1 MPKDMEGAAC
11 ESAMDP
17 EEEPVVDDNPTAV
30 PNQYPE
36 SYCRFCFSEIDV
48 QPLFSSE
55 CNPKSNV
62 IRRLFECIGLR
73 LTKDVDYP
81 SSICLMCSLTMQEFQ
96 CFRDRCLK
104 YDEIFRRCRQLSE
117 KKQRDVIDH
126 RQKAAASLPLDAK
139 PSLCCQ
145 YCQQQ
150 FSNKVDLNQHLD
162 QTHGDRNRQ
171 PPLNGAAQLV
181 EGSTAPVVPAV
192 NGTQGPMPKPRN
204 ICCAY
209 CPRKFTRQMYYEQH
223 LQKHTKLKVQRE
235 RPFRCS
241 CCPRSF
247 ESLPRLKFHEKKEHG
262 KKTSKKTNEGT
273 SFVCP
278 ECSKSFKYRYSLRMH
293 ILNHRGQLP
302 FVCEICDSGFYNV
315 NYLTAHK
322 ARYHGPNAVAVVRGE
337 KIACRYCPRTF
348 LRKCDQTSHMKQMHP
363 NIPLE
368 DQPEESHAPEML
380 AECPPADS
388 DGLTDPELLPPN
400 VHEPVMVIKE
410 EQLEKVVEN
419 PVPVMK
425 TEAKGGNFY
434 CVTCAMEFDT
444 EDMYSEHMDDQHSL
458 GGAES
463 ADQTEE
469 HRSQDGVRFRKRKR
483 IICCQYCPAIFSRPG
498 YLNAHTLRKH
508 PDKYETSMGSYKC
521 RFCPRQFHELRYRK
535 VHERMTHARRGE
547 ILPEMHE
554 FSSETT
560 HSVSTMGLEASS
572 EPSNDG
578 TSTMSDL
585 SLLGGS
591 SLVILLE
598 PLPPKV
604 LATYQWQLDEYD
616 RRQEERDVKP
626 LNIAAID
633 GTCSSPA
640 GSSETSDRVD
650 SMRTKLGIKLH
661 PCGKCEKMF
670 KTRQALQKHTM
681 YHIGQLPYRCDECG
695 VQFMRIGQLSFHKS
709 RYHGD
714 SAPTV
719 VNRVSCDYCPRIF
732 LRKQDLASHYFM
744 VHGKDRAEQPYRTDD
759 PSPEQRKKSKRKEYW
774 CQGCG
779 SLFDRYRKCERHIAK
794 EHGMDA
800 ADGDGGATIKPIKLC
815 RCSVCATIFKKRDE
829 WLDHLSGHANV
840 RPHNCEQCLK
850 GRKKFGRKQV
860 HKCTYCP
867 KVFIHS
873 TTLKSHLRIHTQQL
887 RFPCNECGVMYD
899 RYRYLAM
906 HKVRYHSE
914 DASAATQ
921 SQLIKCGFC
930 PRMFTRL
937 RDVNHHQMS
946 VHSDGIIMD
955 TAEQPDGMEQEQP
968 AQQLLPHEFG
978 SLSELLLS
986 SNCNDLTNGATIKQ
1000 EFPSSLEQ

>member
-1 MPKDMEGAAC
+1 MEGVAC
-11 ESAMDP
+11 ESVMDP
-17 EEEPVVDDNPTAV
+17 EEEPVVNDNPTVV
-30 PNQYPE
+30 PNEYPE
-36 SYCRFCFSEIDV
+36 TYCRFCFSEIDV

-55 CNPKSNV
+55 CNTMSSMLD
-62 IRRLFECIGLR
+62 RLFECIGLR

-81 SSICLMCSLTMQEFQ
+81 SSICLMCSLAMQEFQ

-104 YDEIFRRCRQLSE
+104 YDEIFRRCRKLNEKQQL
-117 KKQRDVIDH
+117 DVVEP
-126 RQKAAASLPLDAK
+126 RQKAAEPLSLDGES
-139 PSLCCQ
+139 SL
-145 YCQQQ
+145 CQQQ
-150 FSNKVDLNQHLD
+150 FPDKVDLDQHLE
-162 QTHGDRNRQ
+162 QKHKERKRQ
-171 PPLNGAAQLV
+171 PFLNGV
-181 EGSTAPVVPAV
+181 APVVEASVAPMVPSV
-192 NGTQGPMPKPRN
+192 NGTQEPVPKPRN

-223 LQKHTKLKVQRE
+223 LQKHTKQKVQRE
-235 RPFRCS
+235 RSFRCS

-337 KIACRYCPRTF
+337 KISCRYCPRSF
-348 LRKCDQTSHMKQMHP
+348 LRKCDRTSHMKQMHP

-368 DQPEESHAPEML
+368 EDPDENHAPEIL
-380 AECPPADS
+380 EECPPADS
-388 DGLTDPELLPPN
+388 DGITDPEHLLPN

-410 EQLEKVVEN
+410 EQIEEVEHEVEGT
-419 PVPVMK
+419 VPVRETK
-425 TEAKGGNFY
+425 ADAKGANFY
-434 CVTCAMEFDT
+434 CKICAMEFDT

-463 ADQTEE
+463 TDQTEG
-469 HRSQDGVRFRKRKR
+469 HRSENGIGFRSRKR
-483 IICCQYCPAIFSRPG
+483 IIYCQYCPAIFSRPG

-547 ILPEMHE
+547 VLPEMNDF
-554 FSSETT
+554 FSKTT
-560 HSVSTMGLEASS
+560 HSVSTAALEASS
-572 EPSNDG
+572 ELSNDG

-585 SLLGGS
+585 SLLGCS
-591 SLVILLE
+591 SLVIRLE

-616 RRQEERDVKP
+616 RREEERDVKP
-626 LNIAAID
+626 LTLTTPAID

-650 SMRTKLGIKLH
+650 SVRTKLGIKLH

-670 KTRQALQKHTM
+670 KTRQALQKHMM

-714 SAPTV
+714 SAPTI

-744 VHGKDRAEQPYRTDD
+744 VHGKDRAQQPYRTDD

-800 ADGDGGATIKPIKLC
+800 ADGDTGATIKPIKLC

-850 GRKKFGRKQV
+850 GRKKFGRKQ
-860 HKCTYCP
+860 
-867 KVFIHS
+867 
-873 TTLKSHLRIHTQQL
+873 L

-914 DASAATQ
+914 DSSAVSQ
-921 SQLIKCGFC
+921 SQLLKCAFC

-946 VHSDGIIMD
+946 VHSDGMTVD
-955 TAEQPDGMEQEQP
+955 TPEQPDGVEQEQP
-968 AQQLLPHEFG
+968 TSQLLPHEFG

-986 SNCNDLTNGATIKQ
+986 SNCNDLTNVTTIKQ

>member
-1 MPKDMEGAAC
+1 MNLE
-11 ESAMDP
+11 

-30 PNQYPE
+30 PNAYPE
-36 SYCRFCFSEIDV
+36 TYCRFCFSEIDV
-48 QPLFSSE
+48 QPLFSPE
-55 CNPKSNV
+55 CNPKSSV
-62 IRRLFECIGLR
+62 LLRVRLFECIGLR

-81 SSICLMCSLTMQEFQ
+81 SSICLMCSLTLQEFK

-104 YDEIFRRCRQLSE
+104 YDEIFRRCRKQSAE
-117 KKQRDVIDH
+117 KRHPDVVDP
-126 RQKAAASLPLDAK
+126 RQNA
-139 PSLCCQ
+139 
-145 YCQQQ
+145 
-150 FSNKVDLNQHLD
+150 
-162 QTHGDRNRQ
+162 T
-171 PPLNGAAQLV
+171 
-181 EGSTAPVVPAV
+181 EVVRKV
-192 NGTQGPMPKPRN
+192 NGTKEPVPKPPRN

-223 LQKHTKLKVQRE
+223 LQKHTKLKGQRE

-262 KKTSKKTNEGT
+262 KKASKKAGEGT

-337 KIACRYCPRTF
+337 KITCRYCPRSF
-348 LRKCDQTSHMKQMHP
+348 LRKCDRTSHMKQMHP
-363 NIPLE
+363 NIP
-368 DQPEESHAPEML
+368 EENHAPEML
-380 AECPPADS
+380 EECPPADS
-388 DGLTDPELLPPN
+388 EGMTDPELLPPN
-400 VHEPVMVIKE
+400 VHEPMMVIKE
-410 EQLEKVVEN
+410 EQMEQESEDPV
-419 PVPVMK
+419 VPVVPDVPVETK
-425 TEAKGGNFY
+425 TEAKDAKDFY

-463 ADQTEE
+463 TDQTEGG
-469 HRSQDGVRFRKRKR
+469 HRSQDGVVRFRSRKR

-547 ILPEMHE
+547 VLPEMHE

-560 HSVSTMGLEASS
+560 HSVVVSTAVLEATSD

-578 TSTMSDL
+578 TSTVSDL
-585 SLLGGS
+585 SLLGNA

-616 RRQEERDVKP
+616 RREEEQDVKP
-626 LNIAAID
+626 LITAALD
-633 GTCSSPA
+633 GGTCSSPA
-640 GSSETSDRVD
+640 GSSETSERVD

-670 KTRQALQKHTM
+670 KTRQALQKHMM

-714 SAPTV
+714 SAPTI

-744 VHGKDRAEQPYRTDD
+744 VHGKDRAEQPYRTDDD

-800 ADGDGGATIKPIKLC
+800 AADGDAGATIKPIKLC

-850 GRKKFGRKQV
+850 GRKKFGRKQ
-860 HKCTYCP
+860 
-867 KVFIHS
+867 
-873 TTLKSHLRIHTQQL
+873 L

-914 DASAATQ
+914 DSSAAAQ
-921 SQLIKCGFC
+921 SQLLKCAFC

-946 VHSDGIIMD
+946 VHSDGITVD
-955 TAEQPDGMEQEQP
+955 TAEQPDGVDQELRP
-968 AQQLLPHEFG
+968 TSQLLPHEFG

-986 SNCNDLTNGATIKQ
+986 SNCNDLSNGAPNIKQ
-1000 EFPSSLEQ
+1000 ELPSSLEQ